1 MKRFIILIVAVL
13 FTLLFLFAAY
23 GLTVSA
29 QDVTAEPTVEVTE
42 TPEQPTEE
50 PTPPVVEGL
59 TLNELLLSVLG
70 IGFIVIVVFLGR
82 PLILQ
87 VGTSV
92 PGPVFET
99 AIAAKDRALEEA
111 LKYAMTTP
119 TKVDD
124 ETITELKNQLKVME
138 QQIRELRARTVP
150 Q

>member
-1 MKRFIILIVAVL
+1 MKRILA
-13 FTLLFLFAAY
+13 TLLALLLVAFVLVSAA
-23 GLTVSA
+23 SA
-29 QDVTAEPTVEVTE
+29 QDATAEPTVEVTE